1 MCRLFLGDG
10 GAGWFGGDERNRT
23 AGLLLAR
30 QPLSQ
35 LSYIPEA
42 APGPPGVG
50 RAAGDS
56 NSQRPCPGIRHSHP
70 GGPLLLVLTL
80 CSYQL
85 ACTFTRRWC
94 SRRDGRTRICDT
106 QFWKLLFSPLNYI
119 PMKTENRP
127 LGVTPASG
135 SWSGPSDRGRYPVA
149 APWAGC
155 PLLPRAAFTGEIAGV
170 YAHRSSRSFIAV
182 QSLT

>member
-1 MCRLFLGDG
+1 LCRLFLGDG
-10 GAGWFGGDERNRT
+10 GAEWFGGDERNRT

-56 NSQRPCPGIRHSHP
+56 NSQRPGSGIRHSHP
-70 GGPLLLVLTL
+70 GGPP
-80 CSYQL
+80 CSWWSCQL

-94 SRRDGRTRICDT
+94 SRRDGRTRTCDT
-106 QFWKLLFSPLNYI
+106 QFWRLLFSPLNYI
-119 PMKTENRP
+119 PIQTENRP
-127 LGVTPASG
+127 LGDSPASG

-149 APWAGC
+149 ALWADC
-155 PLLPRAAFTGEIAGV
+155 PLLPRAALTGEIAGV
-170 YAHRSSRSFIAV
+170 HAHRSSRSFIAV